1 MQDFL
6 IAATIYLAAAVIAV
20 PVAKRLGL
28 GSVLGYLI
36 AGVLIGPSV
45 LGFVGAEGQDVMHAA
60 EFGVVMML
68 FVIGLELEPALLWR
82 LRGALV
88 GLGGSQVV
96 LTAAAVMLAGLA
108 VGLAWR
114 PALAAGLILALSS
127 TAIVLQTLQEKGW
140 MRTDAGEKAF
150 AVLLFQDLAVIPILA
165 LLPLLAT
172 GAAAP
177 TEAGHDAAAF
187 VAHLP
192 GWQRALVTLGAV
204 GALVAAGRTV
214 VPMIFRAIARARLR
228 ETFTAAALLLVIGIA
243 VLMQFV
249 GLSPALGTFLAG
261 VVLANSEFRHELE
274 SDLEPFKGLLLG
286 LFFIAVGASID
297 FPLIGARLGAVAAL
311 LAALVGLKFGVLWL
325 LGRVARMSVD
335 QHLLFALAL
344 AQGGE
349 FAFVLLSFA
358 TQNGVLAGETAG
370 LLVAAVALSMA
381 CTPLLLVLW
390 ERVIAPRVGTVE
402 RVERAHDTPEESHD
416 VIIVGFGDFGSSV
429 GRLLTAAGVG
439 TTVLDLDSDRVDVLR
454 RMGLR
459 VYYGDAGREELLRSA
474 GAERARLV
482 LLCVGD
488 HETNLALAK
497 RIRHSFPH
505 LQILARAAGRLTA
518 YELLESGVPHVYRES
533 VDSAMRLG
541 VDALR
546 LLGRRAHAS
555 WRLAQAFRRRDEAQV
570 RELAA
575 VFRDRTAHLL
585 RTRDAIRDLEVSL
598 RADHE
603 ARERPDDTAWDA
615 ESLRADY
622 GGVLPAA
629 PPGGAPPGGLAPD
642 RTAPDRTAPGGA
654 STG

>member
-1 MQDFL
+1 MQGFL
-6 IAATIYLAAAVIAV
+6 LSATVYLAAAVISV
-20 PVAKRLGL
+20 PLAKRFGL

-36 AGVLIGPSV
+36 AGVLIGPAV

-82 LRGALV
+82 LRGALM

-96 LTAAAVMLAGLA
+96 LTAALVMGAGLA
-108 VGLAWR
+108 LGQGWR
-114 PALAAGLILALSS
+114 PALAIGLILALSS

-140 MRTDAGEKAF
+140 MKTDAGEKGF

-165 LLPLLAT
+165 VLPLLALAGPEAT
-172 GAAAP
+172 GVAADS
-177 TEAGHDAAAF
+177 HDAAAW
-187 VAHLP
+187 ASHLP

-204 GALVAAGRTV
+204 GLLVGVGSTA
-214 VPMIFRAIARARLR
+214 VPWVFRQIARARLR
-228 ETFTAAALLLVIGIA
+228 ETFTAAALLFVIGIA

-249 GLSPALGTFLAG
+249 GLSPALGTFLGG

-297 FPLIGARLGAVAAL
+297 FGLIGSQFGTVIGLV
-311 LAALVGLKFGVLWL
+311 VGLVLVKFAVLWV
-325 LGRVARMSVD
+325 LGRVTRMSTD

-358 TQNGVLAGETAG
+358 TQNAVLPSAVAD

-381 CTPLLLVLW
+381 LTPLLLLVW
-390 ERVIAPRVGTVE
+390 ERVIAPRTGTRE
-402 RVERAHDTPEESHD
+402 STDREQDNPEEEHA

-429 GRLLTAAGVG
+429 GRLLNAAGVG

-454 RMGLR
+454 RLGLR

-482 LLCVGD
+482 ILCIGD
-488 HETNLALAK
+488 AEVNLNLAR
-497 RIRHSFPH
+497 RIKHLFPH
-505 LQILARAAGRLTA
+505 LTILARASGRLAA
-518 YELLESGVPHVYRES
+518 YELLELGVPHVYRES
-533 VDSAMRLG
+533 ADSAMRLG

-546 LLGRRAHAS
+546 LLGRRGHAS
-555 WRLAQAFRRRDEAQV
+555 WRLAQSFRRRDDANMH
-570 RELAA
+570 RLAL
-575 VFRDRTAHLL
+575 VFRDRQAHLSQA
-585 RTRDAIRDLEVSL
+585 REAIRDLEASL
-598 RADHE
+598 RSDHE
-603 ARERPDDTAWDA
+603 AASQRDDTAWDA
-615 ESLRADY
+615 ETLREEF
-622 GGVLPAA
+622 GKMA
-629 PPGGAPPGGLAPD
+629 PPKKSGA
-642 RTAPDRTAPGGA
+642 
-654 STG
+654 